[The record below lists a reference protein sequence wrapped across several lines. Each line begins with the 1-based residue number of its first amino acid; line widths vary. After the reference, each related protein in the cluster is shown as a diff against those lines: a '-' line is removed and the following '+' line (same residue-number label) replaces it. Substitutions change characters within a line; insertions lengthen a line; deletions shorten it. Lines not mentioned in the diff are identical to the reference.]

1 MKGNL
6 VEKEDFTFNKRNK
19 LISYFQTSIYCYLSD
34 YIKLV
39 LKPLLPHK
47 NKAVGSNAY
56 HGSWPQVKLLLII
69 DIVWLSNLLVG
80 ERVIKHW
87 HYDRIKHQ
95 MKHLYCE
102 GI

>member
-1 MKGNL
+1 M
-6 VEKEDFTFNKRNK
+6 THQFNDMCV
-19 LISYFQTSIYCYLSD
+19 QPWE
-34 YIKLV
+34 
-39 LKPLLPHK
+39 KPLLPHK
-47 NKAVGSNAY
+47 NKAVASNAY
-56 HGSWPQVKLLLII
+56 QVRLLLII